1 MVRYAGGFRIL
12 EDLRREGVE
21 ETAGIEVEDG
31 IDEDSG
37 WEIGAVMGVEF
48 DRESK
53 CGMQSE
59 LETVIGEGAET
70 GIGEG
75 AETGAEVVIGE
86 EKTGDAMSGTELGI
100 TNELE

>member
-1 MVRYAGGFRIL
+1 M
-12 EDLRREGVE
+12 E
-21 ETAGIEVEDG
+21 EIAGIEVEDG

-37 WEIGAVMGVEF
+37 WEIGAVTGVEF

-59 LETVIGEGAET
+59 LET

-75 AETGAEVVIGE
+75 YWRR
-86 EKTGDAMSGTELGI
+86 S
-100 TNELE
+100 